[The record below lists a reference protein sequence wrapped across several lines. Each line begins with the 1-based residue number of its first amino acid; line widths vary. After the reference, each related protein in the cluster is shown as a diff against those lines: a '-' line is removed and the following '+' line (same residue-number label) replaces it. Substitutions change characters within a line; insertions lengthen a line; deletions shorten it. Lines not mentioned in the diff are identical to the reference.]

1 MRDDRP
7 QVIMNTVCPGV
18 VKTSLARD
26 YQARGGFGMRLVVG
40 AFQGLFGKSAS
51 DGARSYLAA
60 VTTKE
65 SQHVSLRKREPH
77 PLRSSRKDLIA
88 NILPPG

>member
-1 MRDDRP
+1 
-7 QVIMNTVCPGV
+7 MNTVCPGI

-26 YQARGGFGMRLVVG
+26 YQAQSGLGIRLAVV
-40 AFQGLFGKSAS
+40 AFQGLFGKSAA

-65 SQHVSLRKREPH
+65 EQHV
-77 PLRSSRKDLIA
+77 
-88 NILPPG
+88 